1 MMPVGGRGGRATPLQ
16 IIGGRIYIKKKKNGI
31 GVYSLKP
38 YELGAN
44 SNVIGP
50 YSLQIECYLLKK
62 KMDENTTLWPQHHRK
77 CAFLSAS

>member
-1 MMPVGGRGGRATPLQ
+1 MRATPLQ

-62 KMDENTTLWPQHHRK
+62 NG
-77 CAFLSAS
+77 